1 MRRSTLIWT
10 VLGVTVVVGLFVVK
24 HEVHEL
30 ENRLQALNAEIISDR
45 DAVQVLQ
52 AEWAYLNQPS
62 RLEALGTR
70 LLGMESPS
78 AGQTLSLAD
87 FLDRNAEPPA
97 GSTQTEG
104 TLVAARKPAPPA
116 APAAAPA
123 PARVPA
129 QEAVR
134 TRAAPRAPAPPPV
147 PAAVPVRAAAADD
160 TDWLKPILADLKQS
174 R

>member
-10 VLGVTVVVGLFVVK
+10 VLGVTVVIGLFVVK

-87 FLDRNAEPPA
+87 FLDRNAETPA

-116 APAAAPA
+116 TAPA
-123 PARVPA
+123 PARIPVQAPIPA
-129 QEAVR
+129 
-134 TRAAPRAPAPPPV
+134 RAAPRALAPAPG
-147 PAAVPVRAAAADD
+147 PAAVPVRAAADD